1 MYDTTV
7 LYDEPYMS
15 HKRSRI
21 KRRYTTLRLSEQD
34 IQLAQEAADLLS
46 LNRSEFIR
54 EAIQKHG
61 LATIKKFARKSDG

>member
-1 MYDTTV
+1 M
-7 LYDEPYMS
+7 
-15 HKRSRI
+15 KQKASRI

-34 IQLAQEAADLLS
+34 IALAQEAADLLS

-61 LATIKKFARKSDG
+61 LATIKKFSKKEAEV

>member
-1 MYDTTV
+1 MRQ
-7 LYDEPYMS
+7 
-15 HKRSRI
+15 KAGRI

-34 IQLAQEAADLLS
+34 ILIAEEAASLLS

-61 LATIKKFARKSDG
+61 LATIKKFSRKSDG